1 MESLIAQLANKLRTY
16 LDGRVKDKGE
26 KGTWANEQTFL
37 LELVNLA
44 EKISLNYLNNYE
56 LAPLPKSND

>member
-16 LDGRVKDKGE
+16 LDGRAKDKGE

-44 EKISLNYLNNYE
+44 EKISLNYLNYYE
-56 LAPLPKSND
+56 LAPLPKSNE